1 MNSKHVSNSN
11 PTSFFGCGIFTFDSG
26 AWENDLVKMMQVS
39 GIHDIM
45 ECKKFFMKES

>member
-1 MNSKHVSNSN
+1 MNSKHVSN
-11 PTSFFGCGIFTFDSG
+11 PTSFFGCGIFAFDVG
-26 AWENDLVKMMQVS
+26 VWEMIWQKMMQVS

>member
-11 PTSFFGCGIFTFDSG
+11 PTSFFGCEIFTFDSG

>member
-1 MNSKHVSNSN
+1 M
-11 PTSFFGCGIFTFDSG
+11 I
-26 AWENDLVKMMQVS
+26 WQKMMQVS

>member
-1 MNSKHVSNSN
+1 
-11 PTSFFGCGIFTFDSG
+11 
-26 AWENDLVKMMQVS
+26 ENDLVKMMQVS

>member
-1 MNSKHVSNSN
+1 MFPIPIPHHFSDVGFLLLTQELGKM
-11 PTSFFGCGIFTFDSG
+11 I
-26 AWENDLVKMMQVS
+26 WQKMMQVS